1 MNNNDRK
8 EQELR
13 AREQELEQRA
23 LELRLRELDAEINPR
38 SVPFYPTQKDQKLTR
53 TLKQDL
59 VNVAKFSGLFLGGVA
74 VVYVSQWLASQC
86 LLPLLPQA
94 TFGLNFAPT
103 ISNNSSTQ

>member
-23 LELRLRELDAEINPR
+23 LELRLRELESEIKPR
-38 SVPFYPTQKDQKLTR
+38 SVPFYPTQKDQDQKLAR

-59 VNVAKFSGLFLGGVA
+59 VTVAKFSGLFLA
-74 VVYVSQWLASQC
+74 V
-86 LLPLLPQA
+86 LP
-94 TFGLNFAPT
+94 
-103 ISNNSSTQ
+103 

>member
-1 MNNNDRK
+1 MNNNDQK

-38 SVPFYPTQKDQKLTR
+38 SVPFYPTQKDQDQKLAR

-59 VNVAKFSGLFLGGVA
+59 ATIAKFAGLFVGGVA
-74 VVYVSQWLASQC
+74 VVYVSQWLAWI
-86 LLPLLPQA
+86 
-94 TFGLNFAPT
+94 TVFASVAAAGYFWFKFR
-103 ISNNSSTQ
+103 SNKSK

>member
-23 LELRLRELDAEINPR
+23 LELRLRELESEIKPS
-38 SVPFYPTQKDQKLTR
+38 SVPFYPTQKDQDQKLAR

-59 VNVAKFSGLFLGGVA
+59 VTVAKFSGLFLGGVA
-74 VVYVSQWLASQC
+74 VVYVSQWLAWI
-86 LLPLLPQA
+86 
-94 TFGLNFAPT
+94 TVFA
-103 ISNNSSTQ
+103 SVAAAGYFWFKFRANKSK

>member
-23 LELRLRELDAEINPR
+23 LKLRLRELESEIKPR
-38 SVPFYPTQKDQKLTR
+38 SVPFYPTQKDQDQKLAR

-59 VNVAKFSGLFLGGVA
+59 VTVAKFSGLFLGGVA
-74 VVYVSQWLASQC
+74 VVYVSQWLAWI
-86 LLPLLPQA
+86 
-94 TFGLNFAPT
+94 TVFASVAAAGYFWFKFR
-103 ISNNSSTQ
+103 SNKSK

>member
-13 AREQELEQRA
+13 AREQKLEQRA

-38 SVPFYPTQKDQKLTR
+38 SVPFYPTQKDQDQKLTR

-74 VVYVSQWLASQC
+74 VVYVSQWLAWI
-86 LLPLLPQA
+86 
-94 TFGLNFAPT
+94 TVFASVAAAGYFWFKFR
-103 ISNNSSTQ
+103 SNNSK

>member
-23 LELRLRELDAEINPR
+23 LELRLRELESEIKPR
-38 SVPFYPTQKDQKLTR
+38 SVPFYPTQKDQDQKLAR

-59 VNVAKFSGLFLGGVA
+59 VTVAKFSGLFLGGVA
-74 VVYVSQWLASQC
+74 VVYVSQWLAWI
-86 LLPLLPQA
+86 
-94 TFGLNFAPT
+94 TVFASVAAAGYFWFKFR
-103 ISNNSSTQ
+103 SNKSK

>member
-23 LELRLRELDAEINPR
+23 LELRLRELESEIKPR
-38 SVPFYPTQKDQKLTR
+38 SVPFYPTQKDQDQKLAR

-59 VNVAKFSGLFLGGVA
+59 VTVAKFSGLFLGGVA
-74 VVYVSQWLASQC
+74 VVYVSQWLAWI
-86 LLPLLPQA
+86 
-94 TFGLNFAPT
+94 TVFAS
-103 ISNNSSTQ
+103 ISAAGYFWFKFRSNKSK